1 MMLSV
6 NELCV
11 SECVC
16 LCLSLSVFIRI
27 HVCLSILICGSV
39 MMMNV
44 CGSRGMGGEV
54 RRGNYCPVLHS
65 RTLPQAEGS

>member
-11 SECVC
+11 SECVFASVSFCVYTYTC
-16 LCLSLSVFIRI
+16 LFVYFYF
-27 HVCLSILICGSV
+27 SV

>member
-1 MMLSV
+1 MMLGV

-16 LCLSLSVFIRI
+16 VSVSFCEYRF
-27 HVCLSILICGSV
+27 VCLFLCVSAM

>member
-11 SECVC
+11 SVCVYVSVSFC
-16 LCLSLSVFIRI
+16 KYMFVCLSL
-27 HVCLSILICGSV
+27 CGSV

>member
-11 SECVC
+11 SVCVC
-16 LCLSLSVFIRI
+16 VSLSLCVYTQLYMF
-27 HVCLSILICGSV
+27 VCLFLYVSV
-39 MMMNV
+39 LMMNV

>member
-11 SECVC
+11 SVCVYVSASFC
-16 LCLSLSVFIRI
+16 EYMFVCLSL
-27 HVCLSILICGSV
+27 CGSV

>member
-1 MMLSV
+1 MMLGV

-16 LCLSLSVFIRI
+16 VSLSFCVYTYT
-27 HVCLSILICGSV
+27 CLFVYFYFSV